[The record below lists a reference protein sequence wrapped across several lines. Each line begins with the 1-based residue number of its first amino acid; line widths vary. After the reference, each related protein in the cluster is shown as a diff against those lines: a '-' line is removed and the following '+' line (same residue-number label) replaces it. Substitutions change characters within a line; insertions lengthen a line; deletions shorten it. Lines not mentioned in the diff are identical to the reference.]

1 MNMCLFLFFSVL
13 SVYMFVKDVALLG
26 NEARLTNQ
34 ELKHLLVSSIVSA
47 CR

>member
-1 MNMCLFLFFSVL
+1 MCLFVIFYVHFVYVL
-13 SVYMFVKDVALLG
+13 VEYVALLG

-34 ELKHLLVSSIVSA
+34 ELKHLLVGSIVSS